1 MIIIKASV
9 ICLGIL
15 INYRAYNVLFLVLSV
30 TFSFFLVAHQISRES
45 LNGFVPNRREDVFDP
60 LL

>member
-1 MIIIKASV
+1 MWLFIWKITVLMIIIKASV

-30 TFSFFLVAHQISRES
+30 TFSFFWLRIKY
-45 LNGFVPNRREDVFDP
+45 LGNR
-60 LL
+60 